1 MKSIRI
7 LTLVVAL
14 AALAIPS
21 TSFAGKGK
29 GNKAG
34 KGAGKAAA
42 QYDTNANG
50 MIDGDEIEA
59 LRKAFAAD
67 PTGPLKAI
75 DTDNDGKLSD
85 SEISAI
91 KIHKK
96 GDKKKKK
103 NA

>member
-7 LTLVVAL
+7 LTLIVGL

-21 TSFAGKGK
+21 TSFAGK

-67 PTGPLKAI
+67 PNGPLKAL
-75 DTDNDGKLSD
+75 DTDSDGKLSD